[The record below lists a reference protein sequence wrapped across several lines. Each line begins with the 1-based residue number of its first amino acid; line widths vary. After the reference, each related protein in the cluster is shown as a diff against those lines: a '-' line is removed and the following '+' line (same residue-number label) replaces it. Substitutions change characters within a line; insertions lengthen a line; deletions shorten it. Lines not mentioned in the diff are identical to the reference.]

1 MKSHPK
7 LQSALGRGTG
17 DYQAKLPLDQKLYFQ
32 YYVQDDTEVGTLM
45 DTKIPIKE
53 VRTVFTYLFLPT
65 TYVQCVVRFLCFS
78 FPSS

>member
-1 MKSHPK
+1 MNVTLFVAFRYVCWAAHLLKSHPK

-17 DYQAKLPLDQKLYFQ
+17 DYAAKVPLDQKLYFQ

-53 VRTVFTYLFLPT
+53 VSPLR
-65 TYVQCVVRFLCFS
+65 
-78 FPSS
+78 